1 MPRSPLRPV
10 AHAAKLVA
18 TPVADVAARRVF
30 FSTVSKIKVGSLQVE
45 TPDGKSYS
53 YHTNTHGPHGVLRIH
68 DNSFYRRMLA
78 GGEIGFGEAYQAGIC
93 SSPDLVQ
100 LLMVAILNRREV
112 DLNRGPMR
120 LLSKRSNLRLHRKR
134 KNTKEQ
140 SQYNIHAHYDMGNE
154 FFGLFL
160 DPTLTYS
167 SAVFAFDGQLLAD
180 AQVNKYDRMCELA
193 GITAG
198 SRVLEVGSGWGGFA
212 MHAAREYGCHVT
224 TITLSQEQ
232 FDLASERIQEAG
244 LSDSIDIRLMDYRD
258 VEGTFDSIVSIE
270 MFEAVGAEFFETYFL
285 KSASLLKPRGK
296 LAMQVITVPDR
307 SFESQKLG
315 VNWIQKY
322 IFPGGVL
329 PSLAAMEQANARTG
343 LIIASA
349 HHIGQH
355 YAVTLRLWR
364 KAFWEHI
371 AEVRAQGYDDHF
383 IKTWDYYLG
392 ACEAG
397 FLSHN
402 TDDIQIVFE
411 KPAIP
416 A

>member
-1 MPRSPLRPV
+1 MPRSPLRPI
-10 AHAAKLVA
+10 AHAARLVT

-30 FSTVSKIKVGSLQVE
+30 YSTVARLKVGSLQVE

-53 YHTNTHGPHGVLRIH
+53 FDTCTRGPHGVLRVH

-78 GGEIGFGEAYQAGIC
+78 GGEVGFGEAYQAGFC

-100 LLMVAILNRREV
+100 LLMLAIVNRREV
-112 DLNRGPMR
+112 DLNRGLMR
-120 LLSKRSNLRLHRKR
+120 LLSKRSNLRLHRNR
-134 KNTKEQ
+134 ANTKEQ
-140 SQYNIHAHYDMGNE
+140 SKHNIHAHYDMGNE
-154 FFGLFL
+154 FFSLFL

-180 AQVNKYDRMCELA
+180 AQVNKYDRMCKLA
-193 GITAG
+193 GIKAE

-212 MHAAREYGCHVT
+212 IHAAREYGCHVT

-232 FDLASERIQEAG
+232 FDLASQRIRDAG
-244 LSDSIDIRLMDYRD
+244 LSERIDIRLMDYRD
-258 VEGTFDSIVSIE
+258 VTGSFDSIVSIE

-285 KSASLLKPRGK
+285 QSASLLKPGGK

-307 SFESQKLG
+307 NFESQKSG

-329 PSLAAMEQANARTG
+329 PSLAAMERANARTG
-343 LIIASA
+343 LIITSVNN
-349 HHIGQH
+349 IGQH

-364 KAFWEHI
+364 KAFWEHMD
-371 AEVRAQGYDDHF
+371 EVRAQGYDDHF

-397 FLSHN
+397 FLSNN

-411 KPAIP
+411 KPAFP

>member
-30 FSTVSKIKVGSLQVE
+30 FATVAKIKVGSMQVE

-53 YHTNTHGPHGVLRIH
+53 FETSTRGPHGVLRIH
-68 DNSFYRRMLA
+68 DNSFYRRMVA
-78 GGEIGFGEAYQAGIC
+78 GGEVGFGEAYQAGIC

-100 LLMVAILNRREV
+100 LLMLAILNRREV
-112 DLNRGPMR
+112 NLNRGPMR
-120 LLSKRSNLRLHRKR
+120 LLSKRSNLRLHRTR
-134 KNTKEQ
+134 VNTKEQ
-140 SQYNIHAHYDMGNE
+140 SKHNIHAHYDMGNE
-154 FFGLFL
+154 FFELFL

-167 SAVFAFDGQLLAD
+167 SAVFAFDGQPLAD
-180 AQVNKYDRMCELA
+180 AQVNKYERMCRLA
-193 GITAG
+193 GITAE
-198 SRVLEVGSGWGGFA
+198 SRVLEIGSGWGGFA

-232 FDLASERIQEAG
+232 FDLASQRIRDAG
-244 LSDSIDIRLMDYRD
+244 LSDRIDIRLVDYRD
-258 VEGTFDSIVSIE
+258 VDGEFDSIVSIE

-285 KSASLLKPRGK
+285 QSASLLKPGGK

-307 SFESQKLG
+307 SFEPQKRG

-343 LIIASA
+343 LIIASVD
-349 HHIGQH
+349 HIGQH
-355 YAVTLRLWR
+355 YAVTLRQWR
-364 KAFWEHI
+364 KAFWDRMED
-371 AEVRAQGYDDHF
+371 VRRQGYDDHF
-383 IKTWDYYLG
+383 VNTWDYYLA

-397 FLSHN
+397 FLSNN
-402 TDDIQIVFE
+402 TDDLQIVFE